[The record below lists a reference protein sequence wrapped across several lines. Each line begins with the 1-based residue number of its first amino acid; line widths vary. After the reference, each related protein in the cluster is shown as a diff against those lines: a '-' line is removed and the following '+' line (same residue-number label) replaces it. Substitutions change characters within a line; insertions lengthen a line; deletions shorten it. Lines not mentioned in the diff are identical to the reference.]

1 MDNIAE
7 SYDPTKDLD
16 ASLNEKINIYIMPTF
31 GRKCLT
37 VITGLNLSKEQEKLF
52 LSKAKEKFSTAAYKK
67 IIPEF
72 DNHNESYCC
81 NGDKRVES
89 KELIIKLFDKS
100 DHVFYIH
107 G

>member
-1 MDNIAE
+1 MSNIAE
-7 SYDPTKDLD
+7 SYDPTRDLD
-16 ASLNEKINIYIMPTF
+16 DSLNEKINIYMMPTF

-37 VITGLNLSKEQEKLF
+37 VVTGLRLSKEQEKLF

-72 DNHNESYCC
+72 DNNSDSYCF
-81 NGDKRVES
+81 NGDKRLES
-89 KELIIKLFDKS
+89 KQLLIQLFDKS
-100 DHVFYIH
+100 EHVFYIH